1 LHHNKKHKLSNNQN
15 NKKMTK
21 LQLIKNNLNNAI
33 RVMITSNELD
43 LEFDRIT
50 SNYLFAE
57 HNAPFTT
64 VEIQAAQ
71 RLALKEMVLSIKK

>member
-1 LHHNKKHKLSNNQN
+1 
-15 NKKMTK
+15 MTK

-57 HNAPFTT
+57 HNPPFTT
-64 VEIQAAQ
+64 VEIQEAQ